1 MHIRAFI
8 WNNCANDKLSTHS
21 EYCWCVSHY
30 DHFMICGAWGGRG
43 GRTRGVQHVIYNR
56 WDVSLIS
63 CLPGV

>member
-30 DHFMICGAWGGRG
+30 DHFMICGARRADVAGEL
-43 GRTRGVQHVIYNR
+43 VEYNM
-56 WDVSLIS
+56 
-63 CLPGV
+63 